1 MIRRVHRSL
10 LLLLVALWAAVS
22 AAQELKLPLTE
33 GSVRFAVIGDSGTG
47 GRAQYQVA
55 DQMVRYHKVFP
66 FEFVLML
73 GDNLYGS
80 ESPQDYQRKFETP
93 YKPLLDAKVQFYASL
108 GNHDDPNQKLYKPFN
123 MNGEQYYTYKKG
135 PIRFFVLD
143 SNYFDQRQRAW
154 LERELNASTDPWK
167 ISYFH
172 HPVYSSGARHGSE
185 VDLRAQ
191 LEPLFIKHGVSV
203 VLAGHE
209 HFYER
214 LKPQQG
220 IHYFI
225 CGGSAKLRKSNI
237 RRGALHAA
245 GFDTDMS
252 FMIVEV
258 VNDRLS
264 FQAISRAGATV
275 DAGTIDRVIRPQSTT
290 NGR

>member
-1 MIRRVHRSL
+1 MTRRVHQSVL
-10 LLLLVALWAAVS
+10 LGLVALWAA
-22 AAQELKLPLTE
+22 ATTAQELKLPLAE

-47 GRAQYQVA
+47 GRSQYQVA
-55 DQMVRYHKVFP
+55 EQMARYHKVFP

-73 GDNLYGS
+73 GDNMYGT
-80 ESPQDYQRKFETP
+80 ERPQDYQRKFETP

-123 MNGEQYYTYKKG
+123 MNGEQYYTFKKG
-135 PIRFFVLD
+135 SVRFFVLD
-143 SNYFDQRQRAW
+143 SNYFDQRQRDW
-154 LERELNASTDPWK
+154 LERELSASTDPWK

-203 VLAGHE
+203 VFAGHE

-214 LKPQQG
+214 LKPQNG

-225 CGGSAKLRKSNI
+225 CGGSAKLRKGNI
-237 RRGALHAA
+237 RRGALHSA

-258 VNDRLS
+258 VDDRLS
-264 FQAISRAGATV
+264 FQTISRTGATV
-275 DAGTIDRVIRPQSTT
+275 DAGTVDRVIRPQPTT